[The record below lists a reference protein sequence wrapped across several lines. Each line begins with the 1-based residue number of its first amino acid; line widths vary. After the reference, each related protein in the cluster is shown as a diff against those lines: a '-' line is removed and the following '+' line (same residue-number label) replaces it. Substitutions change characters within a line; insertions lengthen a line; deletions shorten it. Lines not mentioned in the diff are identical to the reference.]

1 VREQVATKSAA
12 ASPQSK
18 MLLNRKLAPSLPR
31 VAQEAALLLDLK
43 AVSRAVPPGQ
53 EIVSEGRRCGAVFL
67 IIEGVAIRYRILR
80 DGQRQILSFLLP
92 GDFAGVTSCRFDSA
106 LYSIKTL
113 THATIA
119 PIPLAR
125 LIGLF
130 DSHPQLAAMLFWSFA
145 CDKAILA
152 EHLITVGRQ
161 SAVERVAHLL
171 LELLSRLQLVG
182 LADERSYRLPLT
194 QELIGDALGLSI
206 PYVNRVL
213 HQLRDAGLVSIKD
226 QLVVIE
232 NLEELSALADFEHAY
247 LRPQSIAE
255 FITEHADH
263 QHGAGRG
270 INDAAALAM
279 SPLASPAAT
288 APNGHPAGVAA
299 AMTQSKN
306 RR

>member
-1 VREQVATKSAA
+1 MATKSAA

-18 MLLNRKLAPSLPR
+18 MLLNRKLPPSLPR

-43 AVSRAVPPGQ
+43 AVSRLVPPGQ
-53 EIVSEGRRCGAVFL
+53 EIVSEGRRCGGVFL

-213 HQLRDAGLVSIKD
+213 HQLRDAGLVRIKD
-226 QLVVIE
+226 QTVIID
-232 NLEELSALADFEHAY
+232 NLEELSALADFEHTY
-247 LRPQSIAE
+247 LRPPPISE
-255 FITEHADH
+255 FMLDH
-263 QHGAGRG
+263 R
-270 INDAAALAM
+270 
-279 SPLASPAAT
+279 
-288 APNGHPAGVAA
+288 
-299 AMTQSKN
+299 
-306 RR
+306 